1 MNFGEKRQTAIA
13 NYREEVL
20 NSSRFAADKEGLRF
34 NTMRGVSL
42 TAEEVLNEMEKE
54 PPTTEG
60 MSLVEIWARPKEE
73 IDKIVR
79 EAASSR

>member
-1 MNFGEKRQTAIA
+1 LDFGEKRQIAIE
-13 NYREEVL
+13 NYKQEILEPA
-20 NSSRFAADKEGLRF
+20 RFNTDKSKLRF
-34 NTMRGVSL
+34 NTMLGVSL
-42 TAEEVLNEMEKE
+42 TAEEVLLEMQKE

-73 IDKIVR
+73 IDRIVR